1 MSKSMEPTPAGV
13 HDAIAR
19 GDVAGAVKALT
30 DIIASDRHADWA
42 FINLIALL
50 ANHGRRADAL
60 VVARRAI
67 VANPENAAAHDQLG
81 TLLSVENDLPAGEW
95 HFRRAL
101 ETGGTNAGP
110 LANLALNLMQ
120 QGRTNESE
128 AAFAEADR
136 LAPRTLRILAH
147 WSKLR
152 EVQGDFAGAER
163 LLDAAEAAS
172 SAEAINLLRVQFL
185 ARAGRDTEALA
196 IIGAAHNINGE
207 GQLERGRLYERVGR
221 HVEAWA
227 DYVEG
232 KRKLA
237 AELGGLSY
245 DAAGVAAFYRAMREY
260 FSATTM
266 ARIPRASTR
275 GDLPQPVFI
284 LGAPRSGTT
293 LIEQVL
299 SAHSAVRAGGEHSWI
314 AELRAV
320 AQRLCWHGGDF
331 PGCLDAT
338 AAADERHLAAVL
350 RDHYFARAEAAGLT
364 VPGAR
369 LFTDKTP
376 FNEMNLPLLLMT
388 FPEAKLVLV
397 KRDPRDVAV
406 SMMANNLSHGFNCA
420 FRIEDI
426 VCHLAA
432 TEALLADYMRELG
445 YAAHVLQYERFVADQ
460 ETETRRLLTHVG
472 LPFEDACLRFHE
484 NRRYAPTPSYARV
497 AEKVN
502 DRSVGR
508 WRNFAA
514 ELAPHVA
521 ALETALTAGGY
532 PPCSRSASA

>member
-1 MSKSMEPTPAGV
+1 MSRPIEPTPAAV
-13 HDAIAR
+13 RDAIAR
-19 GDVAGAVKALT
+19 GDLEGAAKALT
-30 DIIASDRHADWA
+30 DVIASDRGADWA
-42 FINLIALL
+42 FVHLISLL
-50 ANHGRRADAL
+50 ANHGKRADAQ

-67 VANPENAAAHDQLG
+67 VANPDNAGAHDQLG
-81 TLLSVENDLPAGEW
+81 TLFSWENDLPAGEW
-95 HFRRAL
+95 HYRRAL
-101 ETGGTNAGP
+101 QSGGTHAGP

-120 QGRTNESE
+120 QGRTAEAE

-163 LLDAAEAAS
+163 LLEAAEAAS
-172 SAEAINLLRVQFL
+172 SAEAINLLRVEYL
-185 ARAGRDTEALA
+185 ARTGRDAEALA
-196 IIGAAHNINGE
+196 IIEAARDINGR

-221 HVEAWA
+221 HAEAWA

-232 KRKLA
+232 KRKLS
-237 AELGGLSY
+237 AELGDLAY

-260 FSATTM
+260 FSAAAM
-266 ARIPRASTR
+266 ARLPRAATR

-293 LIEQVL
+293 LVEQVL
-299 SAHSAVRAGGEHSWI
+299 SAHSAVRAGGEHAWLS
-314 AELRAV
+314 ELRAV
-320 AQRLCWHGGDF
+320 AHRLCPDRGDF

-338 AAADERHLAAVL
+338 AAADARHLATVL

-364 VPGAR
+364 GPGAR

-376 FNEMNLPLLLMT
+376 FNEINLPLLLMA
-388 FPEAKLVLV
+388 FPAAKLVLV

-406 SMMANNLSHGFNCA
+406 SMLSNNLSHGFNCA

-426 VCHLAA
+426 VRHLAA
-432 TEALLADYMRELG
+432 TEALVAHYLRELG
-445 YAAHVLQYERFVADQ
+445 CAVHVLQYERFVADF
-460 ETETRRLLTHVG
+460 ETETRRLLEYIG
-472 LPFEDACLRFHE
+472 LTFEKSCLDFHE
-484 NRRYAPTPSYARV
+484 SRRYAPTPSYARV

-502 DRSVGR
+502 DRSIGR
-508 WRNFAA
+508 WRHFAQ

-521 ALETALTAGGY
+521 TLAPVLAAGGY
-532 PPCSRSASA
+532 RP

>member
-1 MSKSMEPTPAGV
+1 MSKSIEPTPEAV
-13 HDAIAR
+13 RDAIAR
-19 GDVAGAVKALT
+19 GDLAGAAKTLNDVIL
-30 DIIASDRHADWA
+30 SDRRADWA

-50 ANHGRRADAL
+50 ANHGRHADAL

-101 ETGGTNAGP
+101 EAGGTSAGP

-120 QGRTNESE
+120 QGRTGESE
-128 AAFAEADR
+128 TSFAEADL
-136 LAPRTLRILAH
+136 LAPGTLRILAH

-163 LLDAAEAAS
+163 LLDAAETAS
-172 SAEAINLLRVQFL
+172 SAEAINLLRVQYL
-185 ARAGRDTEALA
+185 ARTGRDTEALA
-196 IIGAAHNINGE
+196 IIETARNINGD

-221 HVEAWA
+221 HAAAWA

-245 DAAGVAAFYRAMREY
+245 DAAGVAAFYRALREY
-260 FSATTM
+260 FNAATM
-266 ARIPRASTR
+266 ARLPRAAARS
-275 GDLPQPVFI
+275 DVPQPVFI

-314 AELRAV
+314 AELRDV
-320 AQRLCWHGGDF
+320 AQRLCRYGGDF

-350 RDHYFARAEAAGLT
+350 RDHYLARAETAGLT
-364 VPGAR
+364 GQGAR
-369 LFTDKTP
+369 FFTDKTP
-376 FNEMNLPLLLMT
+376 FNEINLPLLLMA
-388 FPEAKLVLV
+388 FPEAKLILV
-397 KRDPRDVAV
+397 RRDPRDVAV
-406 SMMANNLSHGFNCA
+406 SMLSNNLSHGFNCA

-426 VCHLAA
+426 VSHLAA
-432 TEALLADYMRELG
+432 TEALLAGYQRELG
-445 YAAHVLQYERFVADQ
+445 YAAHVLQYERFVADH
-460 ETETRRLLTHVG
+460 EAETRRLLAHVG
-472 LPFEDACLRFHE
+472 LPFEDACLHFHE
-484 NRRYAPTPSYARV
+484 SRRYAPTPSYARV

-508 WRNFAA
+508 WRHFAS

-521 ALETALTAGGY
+521 TLGPALAAGGY
-532 PPCSRSASA
+532 RT

>member
-1 MSKSMEPTPAGV
+1 MSRPIEPTPAAV
-13 HDAIAR
+13 REAIAR
-19 GDVAGAVKALT
+19 GDLEGAAKALS
-30 DIIASDRHADWA
+30 DVIAGDRQADWA
-42 FINLIALL
+42 FIHLISLL
-50 ANHGRRADAL
+50 ANHGKRADAL
-60 VVARRAI
+60 VVARRAV
-67 VANPENAAAHDQLG
+67 VANPDNAAAHDQLG
-81 TLLSVENDLPAGEW
+81 TLLSWENDLPAGEW
-95 HFRRAL
+95 HYRRAL
-101 ETGGTNAGP
+101 EAGGAHAGP

-120 QGRTNESE
+120 QGRTTESE

-163 LLDAAEAAS
+163 LLEAAEAAS
-172 SAEAINLLRVQFL
+172 SAEAINLLRVEYL
-185 ARAGRDTEALA
+185 TRTGRDAEALT
-196 IIGAAHNINGE
+196 IIEAARDINGR

-221 HVEAWA
+221 PAEAWA

-237 AELGGLSY
+237 AELGNLAY
-245 DAAGVAAFYRAMREY
+245 DAAGVAAFYRAMSEY
-260 FSATTM
+260 FSAATM
-266 ARIPRASTR
+266 ARMPRAATR

-299 SAHSAVRAGGEHSWI
+299 SAHSAVRAGGEHAWI
-314 AELRAV
+314 SELRRV
-320 AQRLCWHGGDF
+320 AERLCPPGGDF
-331 PGCLDAT
+331 PACLDST
-338 AAADERHLAAVL
+338 AVADGRHLATVL

-364 VPGAR
+364 GPGAR

-376 FNEMNLPLLLMT
+376 FNEINLPLLLIA
-388 FPEAKLVLV
+388 FPESKLVLV
-397 KRDPRDVAV
+397 KRDPRDVAI
-406 SMMANNLSHGFNCA
+406 SMLSNNLSHGFNCA

-426 VCHLAA
+426 VQHLAA
-432 TEALLADYMRELG
+432 TDALIAGYERELG
-445 YAAHVLQYERFVADQ
+445 RTAYLLHYEQFVA
-460 ETETRRLLTHVG
+460 EPEAETRRLLAHVG

-484 NRRYAPTPSYARV
+484 SRRYAPTPSYARV

-508 WRNFAA
+508 WRSFDK

-521 ALETALTAGGY
+521 TLGPVLAAGGY
-532 PPCSRSASA
+532 GT

>member
-1 MSKSMEPTPAGV
+1 MSRPIEPTPAAV
-13 HDAIAR
+13 RDAIAR
-19 GDVAGAVKALT
+19 GDLEGAAKALT
-30 DIIASDRHADWA
+30 DVIASDRHADWA
-42 FINLIALL
+42 FINLISLL
-50 ANHGRRADAL
+50 ANHGKRADAL
-60 VVARRAI
+60 LVARRAI
-67 VANPENAAAHDQLG
+67 VANPDNAAAHDQLG
-81 TLLSVENDLPAGEW
+81 TLLSWENDLPAGEW
-95 HFRRAL
+95 HYRRAL

-120 QGRTNESE
+120 QGRTAESE

-136 LAPRTLRILAH
+136 LAPQTLRILAH

-163 LLDAAEAAS
+163 LLEAAEAAS
-172 SAEAINLLRVQFL
+172 SAEAINLLRVEYL
-185 ARAGRDTEALA
+185 ARTGRDAEALA
-196 IIGAAHNINGE
+196 IIEAARDINGR
-207 GQLERGRLYERVGR
+207 GQLERGQLYERVGR

-237 AELGGLSY
+237 AELGSLTY

-266 ARIPRASTR
+266 ARIPRATTR
-275 GDLPQPVFI
+275 GDVPQPVFI

-299 SAHSAVRAGGEHSWI
+299 SAHSTVRAGGEHAWLS
-314 AELRAV
+314 ELRAV
-320 AQRLCWHGGDF
+320 AQRLCPHGGDF
-331 PGCLDAT
+331 PGCLDST
-338 AAADERHLAAVL
+338 AAADWRHLAAVL

-364 VPGAR
+364 GPGAR

-376 FNEMNLPLLLMT
+376 FNEINLPLLLMA

-406 SMMANNLSHGFNCA
+406 SMLSNNLSHGFNCA

-426 VCHLAA
+426 VQHLAA
-432 TEALLADYMRELG
+432 TDALVADYERELG
-445 YAAHVLQYERFVADQ
+445 PTLHVLQYEQFVADAEA
-460 ETETRRLLTHVG
+460 ETHRLLEHVG

-484 NRRYAPTPSYARV
+484 SRRYAPTPSYARV

-502 DRSVGR
+502 DRSIGR
-508 WRNFAA
+508 WRHFAG

-521 ALETALTAGGY
+521 ALGPVLTAGGY
-532 PPCSRSASA
+532 RP

>member
-1 MSKSMEPTPAGV
+1 MSKAIEPTPAAV
-13 HDAIAR
+13 RDAIAR
-19 GDVAGAVKALT
+19 GDLAGAAKALT
-30 DIIASDRHADWA
+30 DVIASDPRADWA
-42 FINLIALL
+42 FINLTALL
-50 ANHGRRADAL
+50 ANHGRNADAL

-81 TLLSVENDLPAGEW
+81 SLLSLENDLPAGEW

-101 ETGGTNAGP
+101 ECGGPNAGP

-120 QGRTNESE
+120 QGRTVESE

-163 LLDAAEAAS
+163 LLDAAQAAS
-172 SAEAINLLRVQFL
+172 SAEAVNLLRVQFL
-185 ARAGRDTEALA
+185 ARAGRDAEALT
-196 IIGAAHNINGE
+196 IIEAARNINGD

-221 HVEAWA
+221 PAEAWA

-260 FSATTM
+260 FSAATM
-266 ARIPRASTR
+266 ARMPRAAAR
-275 GDLPQPVFI
+275 GDVPQPVFI

-299 SAHSAVRAGGEHSWI
+299 SAHSAVRAGGEHSWLS
-314 AELRAV
+314 ELRDV
-320 AQRLCWHGGDF
+320 AQRLCRQGGDF

-338 AAADERHLAAVL
+338 AAADERHLVAVL
-350 RDHYFARAEAAGLT
+350 RDHYLARAESAGLT
-364 VPGAR
+364 DQGAR
-369 LFTDKTP
+369 FFTDKTP
-376 FNEMNLPLLLMT
+376 FNEINLPLLHMV

-406 SMMANNLSHGFNCA
+406 SMLSNNLSHGFNCA

-426 VCHLAA
+426 VQHLAA
-432 TEALLADYMRELG
+432 TDALVSGYEREFG
-445 YAAHVLQYERFVADQ
+445 CAAHVLQYEQFVGNQ
-460 ETETRRLLTHVG
+460 EEETRRLLAHVG

-484 NRRYAPTPSYARV
+484 SRRYAPTPSYARV

-508 WRNFAA
+508 WRYFAT

-521 ALETALTAGGY
+521 TLGPVLAAGRY
-532 PPCSRSASA
+532 RP

>member
-1 MSKSMEPTPAGV
+1 MSKSIEPTPAAV
-13 HDAIAR
+13 RDAIAR
-19 GDVAGAVKALT
+19 GDVAGAAKALT
-30 DIIASDRHADWA
+30 GIIASDRRADWA

-50 ANHGRRADAL
+50 ANHGRRAEAL
-60 VVARRAI
+60 AVARRAI
-67 VANPENAAAHDQLG
+67 VANPENAVAHDQLG
-81 TLLSVENDLPAGEW
+81 SLLSVENDLPAGEW

-120 QGRTNESE
+120 QGRTTESE

-136 LAPRTLRILAH
+136 LAPGTLRILAH

-163 LLDAAEAAS
+163 FLAAAEAAS
-172 SAEAINLLRVQFL
+172 SAQAINLLRVQYL
-185 ARAGRDTEALA
+185 ARTGRDAEALA
-196 IIGAAHNINGE
+196 IIEAAHNINGE
-207 GQLERGRLYERVGR
+207 GQLERGQLYERAGR
-221 HVEAWA
+221 HAEAWA

-237 AELGGLSY
+237 AETGLSY

-260 FSATTM
+260 FSAASM

-275 GDLPQPVFI
+275 GDVPQPVFI

-299 SAHSAVRAGGEHSWI
+299 SAHSAVRAGGEHPWL
-314 AELRAV
+314 AEMRTV
-320 AQRLCWHGGDF
+320 AQRLCRYGGDF

-338 AAADERHLAAVL
+338 AAADERHLAAVF
-350 RDHYFARAEAAGLT
+350 RDHYFARAENAGLT

-376 FNEMNLPLLLMT
+376 FNEINLPLLLMA

-406 SMMANNLSHGFNCA
+406 SMMANNLSHGFNCGY
-420 FRIEDI
+420 RIEDI
-426 VCHLAA
+426 VRHLAA
-432 TEALLADYMRELG
+432 TEALLAHYQRELG
-445 YAAHVLQYERFVADQ
+445 YAAHVLQYERFVLDH
-460 ETETRRLLTHVG
+460 ETETRALLAHVG
-472 LPFEDACLRFHE
+472 LPFEDACLHFHE

-497 AEKVN
+497 SEKVN
-502 DRSVGR
+502 DRSMGR
-508 WRNFAA
+508 WRYFAA

-521 ALETALTAGGY
+521 TLGPALSAGGY
-532 PPCSRSASA
+532 RP

>member
-1 MSKSMEPTPAGV
+1 MSQSIEPTPAAV
-13 HDAIAR
+13 RDAIAR
-19 GDVAGAVKALT
+19 GDLAGAAKTLS
-30 DIIASDRHADWA
+30 DIVTRDRRADWA

-60 VVARRAI
+60 VVARRAV
-67 VANPENAAAHDQLG
+67 VANPANAAAHDQLG
-81 TLLSVENDLPAGEW
+81 TLLSLENDLPAGEW

-120 QGRTNESE
+120 QGRTTESE

-136 LAPRTLRILAH
+136 LAPKTVRILAH

-163 LLDAAEAAS
+163 LLEAAESAS
-172 SAEAINLLRVQFL
+172 SAEAVSLLRVQYL
-185 ARAGRDTEALA
+185 ARTGRDVEALA
-196 IIGAAHNINGE
+196 IIEAARNINGD
-207 GQLERGRLYERVGR
+207 GQLERGRLYERAGR
-221 HVEAWA
+221 PAEAWA

-237 AELGGLSY
+237 AELGGLAY
-245 DAAGVAAFYRAMREY
+245 DAAAVADFYRAMREY
-260 FSATTM
+260 FGAATM

-275 GDLPQPVFI
+275 VDVPQPVFI

-293 LIEQVL
+293 LVEQVL
-299 SAHSAVRAGGEHSWI
+299 SAHSAVRAGGEHAWLG
-314 AELRAV
+314 ELRTV
-320 AQRLCWHGGDF
+320 AQRLSPYGGDF
-331 PGCLDAT
+331 PGCLDST

-350 RDHYFARAEAAGLT
+350 RDHYFARAEMAGLT
-364 VPGAR
+364 GSGAR

-376 FNEMNLPLLLMT
+376 FNEINLPLLLMV
-388 FPEAKLVLV
+388 FPDAKLVLV

-406 SMMANNLSHGFNCA
+406 SMLSNNLSHGFNCA

-426 VCHLAA
+426 VRHLAA
-432 TEALLADYMRELG
+432 TEALVASYRRELEF
-445 YAAHVLQYERFVADQ
+445 AVHVLQYERFVADP
-460 ETETRRLLTHVG
+460 EAETRRLLAHVG

-508 WRNFAA
+508 WRHFAG
-514 ELAPHVA
+514 ELAPHIA
-521 ALETALTAGGY
+521 GLGPALAAGGY
-532 PPCSRSASA
+532 GP

>member
-1 MSKSMEPTPAGV
+1 MTQSIEPTPAAV
-13 HDAIAR
+13 RDAIAR
-19 GDVAGAVKALT
+19 GDLAGAAKVLT
-30 DIIASDRHADWA
+30 DVVASDRRADWA

-81 TLLSVENDLPAGEW
+81 SLLSVENDLPAGEW

-101 ETGGTNAGP
+101 ETGGANAGP

-120 QGRTNESE
+120 QGRTAESE
-128 AAFAEADR
+128 TAFAEADG
-136 LAPRTLRILAH
+136 LAPGTLRILAH

-163 LLDAAEAAS
+163 FLDAAEAAS
-172 SAEAINLLRVQFL
+172 STEAVNLLRVQYL
-185 ARAGRDTEALA
+185 ARTGRDAEALA
-196 IIGAAHNINGE
+196 IIEGARNINGE
-207 GQLERGRLYERVGR
+207 GQLERGRLYEHAGR
-221 HVEAWA
+221 HAEAWT

-237 AELGGLSY
+237 AESGLAY
-245 DAAGVAAFYRAMREY
+245 DAAGVAAFYHTMRAY
-260 FSATTM
+260 FSAGTM

-275 GDLPQPVFI
+275 GDVPQPVFI

-299 SAHSAVRAGGEHSWI
+299 STHSAVRAGGEHAWI
-314 AELRAV
+314 GELRDIS
-320 AQRLCWHGGDF
+320 QRLCRYGGDF

-364 VPGAR
+364 AQGAR

-376 FNEMNLPLLLMT
+376 FNEINLPLLLMA

-406 SMMANNLSHGFNCA
+406 SMLSNNLSHGFNCA
-420 FRIEDI
+420 YRIEDI
-426 VCHLAA
+426 VSHLAA
-432 TEALLADYMRELG
+432 TDALLADFQRELG
-445 YAAHVLQYERFVADQ
+445 YAVHVLQYERFVTDH
-460 ETETRRLLTHVG
+460 ESETRRLLAHVG

-484 NRRYAPTPSYARV
+484 SRRYAPTPSYARV

-508 WRNFAA
+508 WRYFA
-514 ELAPHVA
+514 EQLAPHVA
-521 ALETALTAGGY
+521 TLGPALAAGG
-532 PPCSRSASA
+532 CLR

>member
-1 MSKSMEPTPAGV
+1 MSRPIEPTPAAV
-13 HDAIAR
+13 RDAIAR
-19 GDVAGAVKALT
+19 GDLEGAAKALT
-30 DIIASDRHADWA
+30 DVIARDNRADWA
-42 FINLIALL
+42 FVNLISLM
-50 ANHGRRADAL
+50 ANHGKRADAI

-67 VANPENAAAHDQLG
+67 VANPDNAAAHDQLG
-81 TLLSVENDLPAGEW
+81 TLFSWENDLPAGEW
-95 HFRRAL
+95 HYRRAL

-120 QGRTNESE
+120 QGRTTE
-128 AAFAEADR
+128 AETAFAEADR

-163 LLDAAEAAS
+163 LLAAAEAAS
-172 SAEAINLLRVQFL
+172 SAEAINLLRVEYL
-185 ARAGRDTEALA
+185 ARTGRDAEALA
-196 IIGAAHNINGE
+196 IIEAARDINGR

-237 AELGGLSY
+237 AELGDLAY

-260 FSATTM
+260 FSAPTM
-266 ARIPRASTR
+266 ARLPRAPTR
-275 GDLPQPVFI
+275 ADVPQPVFI
-284 LGAPRSGTT
+284 MGAPRSGTT

-299 SAHSAVRAGGEHSWI
+299 SAHSAVRAGGEHAWLS
-314 AELRAV
+314 ELRAV
-320 AQRLCWHGGDF
+320 AHRLCRHGGDF
-331 PGCLDAT
+331 PGCLDST
-338 AAADERHLAAVL
+338 AAADERHIAAVM
-350 RDHYFARAEAAGLT
+350 RDHYFARAETAGLT
-364 VPGAR
+364 GSGAR
-369 LFTDKTP
+369 MFTDKTP
-376 FNEMNLPLLLMT
+376 FNEINLPLLLMV

-406 SMMANNLSHGFNCA
+406 SMLSNNLSHGFNCA

-426 VCHLAA
+426 VQHLAA
-432 TEALLADYMRELG
+432 TDELVAGYERELG
-445 YAAHVLQYERFVADQ
+445 RTVYVLQYEQFVADP
-460 ETETRRLLTHVG
+460 EAGTRGLLAHLG

-484 NRRYAPTPSYARV
+484 SRRYAPTPSYARV

-502 DRSVGR
+502 DRSIGR
-508 WRNFAA
+508 WRHFAR

-521 ALETALTAGGY
+521 TLGPVLAAGGY
-532 PPCSRSASA
+532 RA

>member
-1 MSKSMEPTPAGV
+1 MSNPIEPTPAAV
-13 HDAIAR
+13 RDAIAR
-19 GDVAGAVKALT
+19 GDLAEAAKTLS
-30 DIIASDRHADWA
+30 DIVTNDRRADWA

-50 ANHGRRADAL
+50 ANHGRNTDAL
-60 VVARRAI
+60 AVARRAI
-67 VANPENAAAHDQLG
+67 VANPGNAAAHDQLG
-81 TLLSVENDLPAGEW
+81 TLLSLENDLPAGEW

-101 ETGGTNAGP
+101 ETGGKNAGP

-120 QGRTNESE
+120 QGRTAEAE

-136 LAPRTLRILAH
+136 LAPKTLRILAH

-163 LLDAAEAAS
+163 LLEAAEAAS
-172 SAEAINLLRVQFL
+172 SAEAVSLLRVQYL
-185 ARAGRDTEALA
+185 ARTGRDAEALS
-196 IIGAAHNINGE
+196 IIEAARNINGD

-221 HVEAWA
+221 PAKAWA

-245 DAAGVAAFYRAMREY
+245 DAAGVADFYRALREY
-260 FSATTM
+260 FGAATM

-275 GDLPQPVFI
+275 GDVPQPVFI

-314 AELRAV
+314 GELRTV
-320 AQRLCWHGGDF
+320 AERLCRYGGDF
-331 PGCLDAT
+331 PGCLDST

-350 RDHYFARAEAAGLT
+350 RDHYFSRAETAGLT
-364 VPGAR
+364 GPGAR

-376 FNEMNLPLLLMT
+376 FNEINLPLLLMA

-406 SMMANNLSHGFNCA
+406 SMLSNNLSHGFNCA

-426 VCHLAA
+426 VRHLAA
-432 TEALLADYMRELG
+432 TEALVADYRRKLEF
-445 YAAHVLQYERFVADQ
+445 AVHVLQYERFVADP
-460 ETETRRLLTHVG
+460 EGETRRLLSHVG

-484 NRRYAPTPSYARV
+484 GRRYAPTPSYARV

-508 WRNFAA
+508 WRHFAG
-514 ELAPHVA
+514 ELAPHLA
-521 ALETALTAGGY
+521 ALGPVLTTGGY
-532 PPCSRSASA
+532 GP